1 MADGADLRVV
11 VVNFFFRGCGFKKK
25 GNMNPAAVVAER
37 QHMEELAKR
46 PNTKVLQV
54 THDFVAEPWPAD
66 RASAAVRRIVQQ
78 CLSSTIEDDFQM
90 RKELLCDG
98 EIKAFQ
104 HQHPRMFWTLT
115 DRKVVREPK
124 NVRAIEAMLNV
135 HRMVEVGMVQKGDY
149 SNAVATQAV
158 MHALSEG
165 ASAPAAPA
173 APAVVEE
180 EEPPP

>member
-11 VVNFFFRGCGFKKK
+11 VAIFFFK
-25 GNMNPAAVVAER
+25 GVEEKGRDMNPAAIVAER
-37 QHMEELAKR
+37 QRMEELAKR

-66 RASAAVRRIVQQ
+66 RASAAVHRIVQQ
-78 CLSSTIEDDFQM
+78 CLSSTVEDDFQM
-90 RKELLCDG
+90 RKELLRDG

-135 HRMVEVGMVQKGDY
+135 HRMVEVGVVQKGDY

-165 ASAPAAPA
+165 ASAPA
-173 APAVVEE
+173 PAVVEE

>member
-11 VVNFFFRGCGFKKK
+11 VANFFLRGLEEK
-25 GNMNPAAVVAER
+25 GARHEPRRDRGGAPAHGGAREAAEH
-37 QHMEELAKR
+37 QG
-46 PNTKVLQV
+46 LQV

-78 CLSSTIEDDFQM
+78 CLSSTVEDDFQM
-90 RKELLCDG
+90 RKELLRDG

-115 DRKVVREPK
+115 DREVVREPK

-135 HRMVEVGMVQKGDY
+135 HRMVEAGVVQKGDY

-158 MHALSEG
+158 MHALGEG
-165 ASAPAAPA
+165 ASAP

>member
-11 VVNFFFRGCGFKKK
+11 VPFLRGLK
-25 GNMNPAAVVAER
+25 GRDMNPAAIVAER
-37 QHMEELAKR
+37 QRMEELARR
-46 PNTKVLQV
+46 PNTRFAGDARLCRG
-54 THDFVAEPWPAD
+54 ALAGGP
-66 RASAAVRRIVQQ
+66 RVRRGHRIVQQ
-78 CLSSTIEDDFQM
+78 CLSSTVEDDFQM
-90 RKELLCDG
+90 RKELLRDG

-135 HRMVEVGMVQKGDY
+135 HRMVEAGVVQKGDY

-165 ASAPAAPA
+165 ASAPA
-173 APAVVEE
+173 PAVVEE